1 MSGTHKSECPLAGGQ
16 FVDQNT
22 ESAIVAP
29 NGETEKSFATMAAQF
44 AIKGHTLHRS
54 YRADD
59 GRVTYLVG
67 RWGQC
72 RSFNHWHDVQA
83 FLTQIGGAK

>member
-1 MSGTHKSECPLAGGQ
+1 MSAAHKSECPAATGQ
-16 FVDQNT
+16 DAKQIT
-22 ESAIVAP
+22 DSAIVAP
-29 NGETEKSFATMAAQF
+29 NRETEKSFATMAAQF
-44 AIKGHTLHRS
+44 ALKGHTLQRS

-72 RSFNHWHDVQA
+72 RAFGHWHDVQA
-83 FLTQIGGAK
+83 FLTQTGGAK